1 MGSNI
6 VNGCGAC
13 SGFWKF
19 LKPPHYKFFE
29 NECNTHDTAYNKGG
43 DFIDRLVAD
52 IILFRDMR
60 KLVIKYFHNRKVI
73 SRMWFIF
80 LCVLYYLGVRLV
92 GSTNFNY
99 ETGNKTLS
107 N

>member
-1 MGSNI
+1 MDKVKGRILLKQQISNLKE
-6 VNGCGAC
+6 V
-13 SGFWKF
+13 GF
-19 LKPPHYKFFE
+19 E
-29 NECNTHDTAYNKGG
+29 
-43 DFIDRLVAD
+43 D
-52 IILFRDMR
+52 IERT
-60 KLVIKYFHNRKVI
+60 VIKYFHNRKVI

-80 LCVLYYLGVRLV
+80 LYVLYYLGVRLV

>member
-1 MGSNI
+1 MGSNT

-13 SGFWKF
+13 SGFWKWF
-19 LKPPHYKFFE
+19 KPPHYKFFE
-29 NECNTHDTAYNKGG
+29 EECNTHDRAYDLGG
-43 DFIDRLVAD
+43 DYVDRYISDV
-52 IILFRDMR
+52 ILFRDMR

-99 ETGNKTLS
+99 ETGNKTFF